1 MYEAAHSKICV
12 GSNKSSESNVKVVL
26 QQGSVL
32 IPSLFAIVIQ
42 TISMVYCIGYLWELL
57 YANDLVIAVEAF
69 KSLDPFPV
77 LEIKP

>member
-12 GSNKSSESNVKVVL
+12 GSNKSSEYNVKVAL

-42 TISMVYCIGYLWELL
+42 TISMVYCIGCLWELL
-57 YANDLVIAVEAF
+57 YANDLVIAVEAL
-69 KSLDPFPV
+69 KSLKTLFQ
-77 LEIKP
+77 